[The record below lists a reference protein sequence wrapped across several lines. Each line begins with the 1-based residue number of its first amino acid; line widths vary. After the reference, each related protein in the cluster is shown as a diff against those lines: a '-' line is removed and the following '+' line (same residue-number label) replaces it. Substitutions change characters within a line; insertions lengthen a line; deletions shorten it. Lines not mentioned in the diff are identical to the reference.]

1 MRDYY
6 GSDET
11 FNALMKEHRDSKP
24 AAAEPDKAAESSG
37 TSLRQTA
44 GKIVRSND
52 LLHGLARRAKR
63 RLRPA
68 PPAEAPRTDDYST
81 DRHISRTNVQ
91 TIFDASQILGGVLTS
106 EARSP
111 AQLSLIAV
119 ESLSG
124 IEGWA

>member
-6 GSDET
+6 GSGET
-11 FNALMKEHRDSKP
+11 FDALVKERRDSKP
-24 AAAEPDKAAESSG
+24 AAAEPERAAESLG
-37 TSLRQTA
+37 ASLRRTA
-44 GKIVRSND
+44 GNIVRSND

-63 RLRPA
+63 TLRPA
-68 PPAEAPRTDDYST
+68 PPAEAPATDDYST
-81 DRHISRTNVQ
+81 DRHISRVNVQ

-111 AQLSLIAV
+111 AQLSPIAV
-119 ESLSG
+119 ESLSR